1 MGGVVVL
8 NKYVTLNKLKVF
20 LDNLKITFSDISHTH
35 TKNEI
40 TDFDIQEIVEEVKRQ
55 LPAAEEGE
63 F

>member
-1 MGGVVVL
+1 MSD
-8 NKYVTLNKLKVF
+8 KKIYVTPNGLKTF
-20 LDNLKITFSDISHTH
+20 LDNLRNTFASITHTH

-40 TDFDIQEIVEEVKRQ
+40 TDFDIQEVVEEVKRQ